1 MKPAKRKL
9 VLQRE
14 TVLRLSQLSDVA
26 GGWPA
31 TNTCSLHCSVIG
43 VCNSINGPGCVPSVN
58 NSPEC

>member
-1 MKPAKRKL
+1 MKKTHNRLALRSEV
-9 VLQRE
+9 VLQ
-14 TVLRLSQLSDVA
+14 LSQLSTVG

-43 VCNSINGPGCVPSVN
+43 VCASVNGPGCVPSVA